1 MTVQPELT
9 ELLATDVG
17 QRAERAGGVAGTGS
31 KGADSLA
38 RLVEQLLVPGAIRMD
53 AQPIVGL
60 ADGTIL
66 GFELL
71 ARSTIPCSS
80 GPDQWLQQASDLGI
94 RTEFELACLR
104 AAADRGAP
112 PDDVR
117 LFVNLSPRTVLDP
130 RVDDILDRL
139 PPRVIEITE
148 HEPVLDYQLLRR
160 RLQGWPVSTTMLAID
175 DVGAGYSSM
184 SHVLQLHPHFI
195 KIDRSLV
202 HRAHRDPNKLAVL
215 RGLVGFARQ
224 CGVTSLAEG
233 VETSEELNALRSV
246 GVDLVQGYLLARPGE
261 GWPEPRHWRTQ
272 RTSVASKDPCSS
284 DSVGSLRERVEGMVD
299 PHDAADEVTAHLYEN
314 FAFLPSVYVER
325 AGVLRFLSGRGQW
338 QVLDGIEPG
347 VGLTGSAFA
356 ACEPVLVQ
364 DVTSDPRYREAVPG
378 VVAELAV
385 PLTVNRHMV
394 GVLNVDAP
402 AFIDA
407 EQVEAVLAAA
417 GVLEQAFS
425 RTGISSYRGSPLSD
439 FGWHAPRVAQ
449 SRTVGE
455 LAQATVCAGVDIAHL
470 QSAMLWTRS
479 GGSLVPRG
487 TAGARANDIANLSAA
502 ELERLASLV
511 SHVASS
517 YSTGPVISRT
527 FGPMGLLR
535 DRGFGT
541 VFVAALRDRGT
552 PSGLMV
558 LAGPEAGIMEVEA
571 VHALELLSVLAGV
584 TLARIGSAA

>member
-17 QRAERAGGVAGTGS
+17 QRAGGVGGVAGDGS

-38 RLVEQLLVPGAIRMD
+38 RLVEQLLVPGAIRMV

-94 RTEFELACLR
+94 RTEFELACLQ

-139 PPRVIEITE
+139 PPKVIEITE

-160 RLQGWPVSTTMLAID
+160 RLQGWPVATTMLAID

-261 GWPEPRHWRTQ
+261 GWPEPRHWRTP
-272 RTSVASKDPCSS
+272 RTSLGTTDSGSS
-284 DSVGSLRERVEGMVD
+284 GAVESLRERVERMVD
-299 PHDAADEVTAHLYEN
+299 PHDAADEVTAYLYEN

-407 EQVEAVLAAA
+407 EQVEAVHAAA
-417 GVLEQAFS
+417 GILEQAFS

-470 QSAMLWTRS
+470 QSAMLWTRA

-487 TAGARANDIANLSAA
+487 TAGSRANDIADLSAT
-502 ELERLASLV
+502 ELEQLASLV

-552 PSGLMV
+552 PSGLLV

-584 TLARIGSAA
+584 TLARIGTAT

>member
-1 MTVQPELT
+1 MTAPTELT
-9 ELLATDVG
+9 DVVRPNVAPRPA
-17 QRAERAGGVAGTGS
+17 RAESNGT
-31 KGADSLA
+31 DSLT
-38 RLVEQLLVPGAIRMD
+38 RLVEQLLVPGALRMD
-53 AQPIVGL
+53 AQPIVGM
-60 ADGTIL
+60 ADGTVL

-80 GPDQWLQQASDLGI
+80 GPDQWLQHASDLGI
-94 RTEFELACLR
+94 RTEFELACLQ
-104 AAADRGAP
+104 AACDRGAAP
-112 PDDVR
+112 GDVR

-148 HEPVLDYQLLRR
+148 HEPIHDYQQLRR
-160 RLQGWPVSTTMLAID
+160 RLQGWPVATTMLAID

-202 HRAHRDPNKLAVL
+202 HRAHRDPHKMAVL

-246 GVDLVQGYLLARPGE
+246 GVDLVQGYLLARPGD
-261 GWPEPRHWRTQ
+261 GWPEPRHWRTT
-272 RTSVASKDPCSS
+272 RTSVGTTDSS
-284 DSVGSLRERVEGMVD
+284 SSTVSSLRERVERMVD
-299 PHDAADEVTAHLYEN
+299 PHDAADDVTAYLYEN

-347 VGLTGSAFA
+347 VGLTGAAFEA
-356 ACEPVLVQ
+356 GERVLVQ
-364 DVTSDPRYREAVPG
+364 QVSADPRYREAVPG

-385 PLTVNRHMV
+385 PLTVNRRIV

-407 EQVEAVLAAA
+407 EQVEAVQAAA
-417 GVLEQAFS
+417 DVLEQAFT
-425 RTGISSYRGSPLSD
+425 RTGISASGGSPLSD

-455 LAQATVCAGVDIAHL
+455 LAQTTVCAGVDIAHL

-479 GGSLVPRG
+479 GGKLIPQG
-487 TAGARANDIANLSAA
+487 TAGARANDIANLSTV
-502 ELERLASLV
+502 ELEQLASLV

-584 TLARIGSAA
+584 TLARIGAVS